1 MLFKPIYRKVNHFA
15 EGGEIVEDIEN
26 KIVTLENAIKSNE
39 GVNILP
45 DYMVE
50 DMKKM
55 IDKLREQ
62 QKGKSIEQAKE
73 QNVVKISSEI
83 VIKQNQINEI
93 EQIIKLLKKIAKFE
107 KDKQKI
113 EEINLRIK
121 LNEKILNFLKGK

>member
-1 MLFKPIYRKVNHFA
+1 MLFKPIYRKVTHFA

-26 KIVTLENAIKSNE
+26 KIVTLENAIKSND
-39 GVNILP
+39 GVNILH

-62 QKGKSIEQAKE
+62 KKDKSIERVKE
-73 QNVVKISSEI
+73 QKVVETVSETISKEDKI
-83 VIKQNQINEI
+83 NRI
-93 EQIIKLLKKIAKFE
+93 EKTIKLLKNLAKFE

-113 EEINLRIK
+113 DAINLRIK
-121 LNEKILNFLKGK
+121 LNEKLLFFLKVK

>member
-1 MLFKPIYRKVNHFA
+1 MLFKPIYRKVTHFA

-62 QKGKSIEQAKE
+62 QKGKSIERVKE
-73 QNVVKISSEI
+73 QNVVETVSETISKEDKI
-83 VIKQNQINEI
+83 NRI
-93 EQIIKLLKKIAKFE
+93 EKTIKLLKNLAKFE
-107 KDKQKI
+107 KDKGKI
-113 EEINLRIK
+113 DAINLRIK
-121 LNEKILNFLKGK
+121 LNEKLLFFLKGK